1 MSSEKYPVGTRVT
14 CCDIDGYVVTNV
26 KLPGDI
32 CIEWETGMF
41 SSYDEEWLD
50 ENVITYHQPA

>member
-1 MSSEKYPVGTRVT
+1 MKYPVVTKVECNDCIGTV
-14 CCDIDGYVVTNV
+14 IENF

-32 CIEWETGMF
+32 CIEWDVGLK

-50 ENVITYHQPA
+50 ENVSIINDQ